1 MKFVTMLLLTLILA
15 YSTAGQPAGLT
26 SAWESHGPTLPPPG
40 TSPAPHH
47 HHQQYQGPDRTIT
60 WRSWQQIPA
69 YGVRIRTGDRYLGGE
84 NWEHYLGFELA
95 ATSQKVIKV
104 SLIHLDGETAA
115 DVELSPRLRDAI
127 VEIVNHHMTARKGT
141 WGWALQEIN
150 GPERRGQKVTM
161 EDPAHPRGADSRK
174 SKAA

>member
-1 MKFVTMLLLTLILA
+1 MPSAPRTLRDN
-15 YSTAGQPAGLT
+15 SNRPQPDAPDQR
-26 SAWESHGPTLPPPG
+26 ASHQR
-40 TSPAPHH
+40 A
-47 HHQQYQGPDRTIT
+47 I
-60 WRSWQQIPA
+60 
-69 YGVRIRTGDRYLGGE
+69 
-84 NWEHYLGFELA
+84 LA

-127 VEIVNHHMTARKGT
+127 VEIVNHHMTARKGA
-141 WGWALQEIN
+141 WGWTLQEIN